1 MFKSVDITTRLLII
15 YFNSILNAF
24 ILTRARDCFCLTS
37 GFLCNSFVGIKT
49 FILRFKEQL
58 ATIEGLTR
66 RSSVTNCVSF
76 VVRNIYVILN
86 GMHFNS
92 SLQTSNDDSLL
103 RQSPKRI
110 T

>member
-1 MFKSVDITTRLLII
+1 MSKSIDITTRLLII

-24 ILTRARDCFCLTS
+24 ILTQDCFCLTS
-37 GFLCNSFVGIKT
+37 GFLCEPFVGIKT
-49 FILRFKEQL
+49 SILRFKEQL
-58 ATIEGLTR
+58 AAVEGLTR

-92 SLQTSNDDSLL
+92 SLQMSNDDSLL